1 MEYLPRIADGLLAK
15 KLSYAGAVCIRG
27 PKWCGKTSTAE
38 QKAKSAVYLQDPDR
52 RADTMLLAQTKPSLL
67 LRGEQPRLIDEWQD
81 APQLWDAVRFS
92 VDREQA
98 VGAYL
103 LTGSAVPGKQP
114 SHTGT
119 GRISTLVMRP
129 MSLFESR
136 ESTGEVSLAHMFSA
150 ADDIFGKSDAD
161 VEDIA
166 WLCCRGG
173 WPRGVSIGGDVSLEI
188 PFDYV
193 HAVCSEDISRVDE
206 VERDSQ
212 FAHLVMREYA
222 RCTSTMVS
230 FNSMRGDLAKRGD
243 VFSKDAFNSYIS
255 AFRKIYAIEDLP
267 SWVPSLHARSRIVRT
282 PARFLCDP
290 SIAAASMGAS
300 PQLLL
305 KDASTLGMLFENL
318 CVRDVR
324 AYAEALG
331 GKVMRYHDST
341 GLEADIVV
349 ELRDGRYALMEVK
362 LGAAFV
368 DEGSASLRKL
378 SVKLDTNVMGS
389 PSFCAVIVPGGYA
402 YRRDD
407 GVYVI
412 PISCLA
418 P

>member
-1 MEYLPRIADGLLAK
+1 MVYLPRIADGLLASR
-15 KLSYAGAVCIRG
+15 LGYAGAVCIRG
-27 PKWCGKTSTAE
+27 AKWCGKTSTAE
-38 QKAKSAVYLQDPDR
+38 QQAKSAVYLQDPDR
-52 RADTMLLAQTKPSLL
+52 REDNLLLARAKPSLL
-67 LRGEQPRLIDEWQD
+67 LRGERPHLIDEWQD

-92 VDREQA
+92 VDREQT

-119 GRISTLVMRP
+119 GRISVLEMRP
-129 MSLFESR
+129 MSLYESHD
-136 ESTGEVSLAHMFSA
+136 STGEVSLARMFDA
-150 ADDIFGKSDAD
+150 ADDVYGHSDAD
-161 VEDIA
+161 VEDMA
-166 WLCCRGG
+166 LLCCRGG
-173 WPRGVSIGGDVSLEI
+173 WPRGVSIGGEASLEI

-193 HAVCSEDISRVDE
+193 RAVCYEDVSRVDD
-206 VERDSQ
+206 VARDPQ
-212 FAHLVMREYA
+212 LAHLILQEYA
-222 RCTSTMVS
+222 RCTSTMAS
-230 FNSMRGDLAKRGD
+230 LNTMRGDLAKRGD
-243 VFSKDAFNSYIS
+243 VFSKDAFNSYVS
-255 AFRKIYAIEDLP
+255 ALRKIYAIEDLP
-267 SWVPSLHARSRIVRT
+267 SWAPSLHARSRIART
-282 PARFLCDP
+282 PARFFCDP
-290 SIAAASMGAS
+290 SIAAAAMGAS

-305 KDASTLGMLFENL
+305 KDASTLGMLFESL
-318 CVRDVR
+318 CVRDLRV
-324 AYAEALG
+324 YAEACNG
-331 GKVMRYHDST
+331 TVMRYHDST
-341 GLEADIVV
+341 GLEADVVV

-378 SVKLDTNVMGS
+378 AGKIDTETMGP